1 MTKSLII
8 FKKELKSYFTS
19 PLFYFL
25 AFVFTVFLSARFLP
39 AVFTFAQRSA
49 LPTQMGG
56 GGNIHMSVFM
66 AHLNL
71 VYLIMLFLTPL
82 ITMKLFSEEK
92 KEKTI
97 DLLLT
102 APVHSVEIVIGKFL
116 ASWFVITVLLLLAL
130 LYPLSISVVSEYDF
144 GPLWG
149 SYLGMF
155 LLMGVNCA
163 IGLFASALT
172 ASTLMASFLGV
183 LMILGVMLLGS
194 LSGTVSHPFWSA
206 LIQQLS
212 MVLHVQD
219 FFNGTIE
226 TSGIL
231 FFVSTILIFCF
242 LTQRVVESS
251 RWR

>member
-1 MTKSLII
+1 MKSFLI
-8 FKKELKSYFTS
+8 FRKELKAYYTS

-25 AFVFTVFLSARFLP
+25 AFVFTMFLSARFLP
-39 AVFTFAQRSA
+39 GVFAFAQKAA
-49 LPTQMGG
+49 LPAQMGG
-56 GGNIHMSVFM
+56 GGNIHMNVFM
-66 AHLNL
+66 THLNL
-71 VYLIMLFLTPL
+71 VYLVMLFLTPL

-102 APVHSVEIVIGKFL
+102 APISSTEIVVGKFL
-116 ASWFVITVLLLLAL
+116 ASWFVITSLLVLAL
-130 LYPLSISVVSEYDF
+130 LYPLSLGLVTSFDY
-144 GPLWG
+144 GPIWG

-163 IGLFASALT
+163 IGLFASSLT
-172 ASTLMASFLGV
+172 ASTIMASFLGV
-183 LMILGVMLLGS
+183 LMILAVMLAGS
-194 LSGTVSHPFWSA
+194 AVGSISHPFWSA
-206 LIQQLS
+206 LAQQLS
-212 MVLHVQD
+212 MVLHIQD

-226 TSGIL
+226 TSGVL
-231 FFVSTILIFCF
+231 FFTSTIVMFCF